1 MIPMTLADIAQV
13 TGGTL
18 SESADP
24 QATVTSYVEFDSRKI
39 TPGGLFVALPGSNV
53 DGHDFAESAIARGAV
68 GVLVAR
74 EVGVPAVILP
84 PVEQIEGDNS
94 DLAAGDPD
102 GSARAVVAGMAKLAG
117 HVARTLV
124 DKHGLRITGVTGSA
138 GKTSTKDLIANV
150 LGHGGETVA
159 PPGSFNNEIGL
170 PYTVL
175 RCTENTAFL
184 VAEMSARNV
193 GHIAQLASIAPPHIG
208 VVLNVG
214 SAHLGEFGSRENI
227 AQAKGELVE
236 ALPAD
241 GVAILNADDD
251 LVAGMAPRTHG
262 RVVRFSAEHGGATG
276 HGAAEY
282 YATDIKLDDVA
293 RATFTMH
300 SPAGGPQRVSLKVFG
315 AHQVSN
321 ALAAAAVGIEAG
333 LDAATVA
340 DALSNAHSVSV
351 NRMDVNTRADG
362 VTVINDAYN
371 ANPDS
376 MRAGIAALGFTAA
389 ARPGVR
395 SIAVLGEMGELGSDS
410 VEAHRAL
417 GDELARYRVTHLV
430 VVGESEETR
439 VLAERAAGR
448 GIQTHSAGGVDAAA
462 DIVSE
467 IVRTA
472 PPGEGNWRNRDDRD
486 VVLVKASNAVGLWRV
501 AEILLADGPAHPQQP
516 NTVPHSPNI
525 PITQPDQE
533 DTR

>member
-1 MIPMTLADIAQV
+1 MIPMTLAEIAQV

-18 SESADP
+18 SESADAD
-24 QATVTSYVEFDSRKI
+24 ATVTSYVEFDSRKI
-39 TPGGLFVALPGSNV
+39 TAGGLFVALPGSNV

-68 GVLVAR
+68 GALVAR

-84 PVEQIEGDNS
+84 PIEEIEGDNS

-102 GSARAVVAGMAKLAG
+102 GSARAVVAGMAKLAA

-150 LGHGGETVA
+150 LGRGGETVA

-175 RCTENTAFL
+175 RCTEDTDFL
-184 VAEMSARNV
+184 VAEMSARNI
-193 GHIAQLASIAPPHIG
+193 GHIAQLANIAPPHIG

-251 LVAGMAPRTHG
+251 LVAGMAPRTKG
-262 RVVRFSAEHGGATG
+262 RVVRFSAKEGGGEYFATG
-276 HGAAEY
+276 IE
-282 YATDIKLDDVA
+282 LDDVA

-300 SPAGGPQRVSLKVFG
+300 SPAGDPQRVSLKVFG

-362 VTVINDAYN
+362 LTVINDAYN

-430 VVGESEETR
+430 VVGDSEETR
-439 VLAERAAGR
+439 VLAERAAER
-448 GIQTHSAGGVDAAA
+448 GIATHTADDVDNAA
-462 DIVSE
+462 DIVGE

-472 PPGEGNWRNRDDRD
+472 PPGEENWRSRADRD

-501 AEILLADGPAHPQQP
+501 AETLLAAAPPNPHPTQTNQEGP
-516 NTVPHSPNI
+516 
-525 PITQPDQE
+525 
-533 DTR
+533 R

>member
-1 MIPMTLADIAQV
+1 MIPMTLAEIAQV

-18 SESADP
+18 SESADAD
-24 QATVTSYVEFDSRKI
+24 ATVTSYVEFDSRKI
-39 TPGGLFVALPGSNV
+39 TAGGLFVALPGSNV

-68 GVLVAR
+68 GALVAR

-84 PVEQIEGDNS
+84 PVEEIEGDNS

-102 GSARAVVAGMAKLAG
+102 GSARAVVAGMAKLAA

-124 DKHGLRITGVTGSA
+124 DTHGLRITGVTGSA

-150 LGHGGETVA
+150 LGRGGETVA

-175 RCTENTAFL
+175 RCTEDTDFL
-184 VAEMSARNV
+184 VAEMSARNI
-193 GHIAQLASIAPPHIG
+193 GHIAQLANIAPPHIG

-251 LVAGMAPRTHG
+251 LVAGMAPRTKG
-262 RVVRFSAEHGGATG
+262 RVVRFSAKEGGG
-276 HGAAEY
+276 EY
-282 YATDIKLDDVA
+282 FATDIELDDVA

-300 SPAGGPQRVSLKVFG
+300 SPGSDPQRVGLKVFG
-315 AHQVSN
+315 AQQVSN

-351 NRMDVNTRADG
+351 NRMDVNTRTDG
-362 VTVINDAYN
+362 LTVINDAYN

-430 VVGESEETR
+430 VVGDSEETR
-439 VLAERAAGR
+439 VLAERAAER
-448 GIQTHSAGGVDAAA
+448 GIATHTADGVDNAA
-462 DIVSE
+462 DIVGE

-472 PPGEGNWRNRDDRD
+472 PPGEENWRSRADRD

-501 AEILLADGPAHPQQP
+501 AETLLAAATPNPHP
-516 NTVPHSPNI
+516 
-525 PITQPDQE
+525 TQTDQE
-533 DTR
+533 GPR

>member
-1 MIPMTLADIAQV
+1 MIPMTLEDIARV

-24 QATVTSYVEFDSRKI
+24 QAKVTSYVEFDSRKI
-39 TPGGLFVALPGSNV
+39 TDGGLFVALPGSNV

-68 GVLVAR
+68 GALVAR

-84 PVEQIEGDNS
+84 PVEAIEGDNS

-102 GSARAVVAGMAKLAG
+102 GSARAVVAGMAKLAA
-117 HVARTLV
+117 HVAGTLV
-124 DKHGLRITGVTGSA
+124 DKHGLRIAGVTGSA

-150 LGHGGETVA
+150 LGRGGETVA

-175 RCTENTAFL
+175 RCTENTDFL
-184 VAEMSARNV
+184 VAEMSARNI

-227 AQAKGELVE
+227 ARAKGELVE
-236 ALPAD
+236 ALPAN

-251 LVAGMAPRTHG
+251 LVSGMAPRTKG
-262 RVVRFSAEHGGATG
+262 RVVRFSAEGKGAKN
-276 HGAAEY
+276 ADY
-282 YATDIKLDDVA
+282 YATGIQLDDVA

-300 SPAGGPQRVSLKVFG
+300 SPAGAPQRVSLKVFG

-362 VTVINDAYN
+362 LTVINDAYN

-430 VVGESEETR
+430 VVGDSEETQ
-439 VLAERAAGR
+439 VLAERATER
-448 GIQTHSAGGVDAAA
+448 GIETHSAGGVDEAAG
-462 DIVSE
+462 IVSE

-472 PPGEGNWRNRDDRD
+472 PPGEENWRSRADRD

-501 AEILLADGPAHPQQP
+501 AEILLADGP
-516 NTVPHSPNI
+516 HSPNT
-525 PITQPDQE
+525 PKTSTHQE

>member
-1 MIPMTLADIAQV
+1 MIPMTLEDIARV
-13 TGGTL
+13 TGGRL

-24 QATVTSYVEFDSRKI
+24 NATVTSYVEFDSRKI
-39 TPGGLFVALPGSNV
+39 TAGGLFVALPGSNV
-53 DGHDFAESAIARGAV
+53 DGHDFAESSMARGAV
-68 GVLVAR
+68 GALVAR

-84 PVEQIEGDNS
+84 PVEAIEGDNS

-102 GSARAVVAGMAKLAG
+102 GSARAVVAGMAKLAA

-150 LGHGGETVA
+150 LGRGGETVA

-175 RCTENTAFL
+175 RCTENTDFL
-184 VAEMSARNV
+184 VAEMSARNT
-193 GHIAQLASIAPPHIG
+193 GHIAQLVSIAPPHIG

-251 LVAGMAPRTHG
+251 LVAGMAPRTQG
-262 RVVRFSAEHGGATG
+262 RVVRFSADSASASGPKATSADS
-276 HGAAEY
+276 AAEY
-282 YATDIKLDDVA
+282 FATDIQLDDVA
-293 RATFTMH
+293 RASFTMH
-300 SPAGGPQRVSLKVFG
+300 SPAGDPQRVNLKVFG

-410 VEAHRAL
+410 VEAHRLL

-430 VVGESEETR
+430 VVGQSEETR
-439 VLAERAAGR
+439 VLAERASER
-448 GIQTHSAGGVDAAA
+448 GIETHSARGVDEAAG
-462 DIVSE
+462 
-467 IVRTA
+467 IVREIIRVA
-472 PPGEGNWRNRDDRD
+472 PPGEENWRSRNDRD

-501 AEILLADGPAHPQQP
+501 AESLLADGPTAA
-516 NTVPHSPNI
+516 
-525 PITQPDQE
+525 PITPTPLITQTNQE
-533 DTR
+533 DAR

>member
-1 MIPMTLADIAQV
+1 MIPMTLGHIARV

-18 SESADP
+18 SDSADP
-24 QATVTSYVEFDSRKI
+24 DATVTSYVEFDSRKI

-53 DGHDFAESAIARGAV
+53 DGHDFAESAVARGAV
-68 GVLVAR
+68 GALVAR

-102 GSARAVVAGMAKLAG
+102 GSARAVVAGMAKLAA
-117 HVARTLV
+117 HVAATLV
-124 DKHGLRITGVTGSA
+124 EKHGLRITGVTGSA

-150 LGHGGETVA
+150 LERGGETVA

-175 RCTENTAFL
+175 RCTEETDFL
-184 VAEMSARNV
+184 VAEMSARNI
-193 GHIAQLASIAPPHIG
+193 GHIAQLANIAPPHIG

-227 AQAKGELVE
+227 AKAKGELVE
-236 ALPAD
+236 ALPEN
-241 GVAILNADDD
+241 GVAILNADDK
-251 LVAGMAPRTHG
+251 LVAGMAPRTRG
-262 RVVRFSAEHGGATG
+262 RVVRFSADNS
-276 HGAAEY
+276 AAAQGETYEY
-282 YATDIKLDDVA
+282 YATDIQLDDVA

-300 SPAGGPQRVSLKVFG
+300 SPAGDPQRVSLKVFG

-362 VTVINDAYN
+362 LTVINDAYN

-439 VLAERAAGR
+439 VLAEHAAER
-448 GIQTHSAGGVDAAA
+448 GIATYTAPDVNRATR
-462 DIVSE
+462 IVGE

-472 PPGEGNWRNRDDRD
+472 PPGEENWRSREERD
-486 VVLVKASNAVGLWRV
+486 VVLVKASNAIGLWRV
-501 AEILLADGPAHPQQP
+501 AEALLADTPAPAR
-516 NTVPHSPNI
+516 NTHIN
-525 PITQPDQE
+525 QE
-533 DTR
+533 DAR